1 MAAYGNEY
9 TFCRMHMLTPF
20 ASKETFARID
30 YLRQGGRLVVGKGTQ
45 NVKNLA
51 EKQTKAIAPCVLI
64 GVKIKT
70 ISICTNLP
78 IRQLVPKTNCF
89 RL

>member
-1 MAAYGNEY
+1 
-9 TFCRMHMLTPF
+9 MHMLTPF
-20 ASKETFARID
+20 GIKRKTFARID
-30 YLRQGGRLVVGKGTQ
+30 FLRQDGQLVVGKGTQ
-45 NVKNLA
+45 NVKILA
-51 EKQTKAIAPCVLI
+51 EKQTKAIAPCMPI